1 MDVAAVL
8 VSAETLKNI
17 LVTRATGGA
26 TSDTDYRKLRAELV
40 GNALI
45 KDFVPRFVHTCRT
58 LDEFWGFI
66 KPKFPSYRERREFL
80 RTEFDK
86 LLSRLERGAVSPVE
100 DHGTTALAS
109 VDLPHIHDAWHK
121 ALERCRTGDAEGA
134 LTAARM
140 LVETVCKHILDDYSV
155 NYPDDADLPKLY
167 RLTSEKLTL
176 APSQHTEQIF
186 KQILGGCTAAVE
198 GLGAMRNRLSD
209 AHGKGKSSVRVAPR
223 HAELAVNLAGTFTT
237 FLVATWDAR
246 KPPAPR

>member
-1 MDVAAVL
+1 MDVSAIL

-17 LVTRATGGA
+17 LVARATGGA
-26 TSDTDYRKLRAELV
+26 TSEADFRRLRAELI
-40 GNALI
+40 GNAVI

-66 KPKFPSYRERREFL
+66 KPKFASYHERREFL
-80 RTEFDK
+80 RAEFDK
-86 LLSRLERGAVSPVE
+86 LLSWLERGAVSPVE
-100 DHGTTALAS
+100 DHGTAALAH

-121 ALERCRTGDAEGA
+121 ALERCRTGDTDGA

-140 LVETVCKHILDDYSV
+140 LIETVCKHILDDYGV
-155 NYPDDADLPKLY
+155 TYPDDADLPKLY

-176 APSQHTEQIF
+176 APSQHTEQVF

-209 AHGKGKSSVRVAPR
+209 AHGKGRASVRAAPR
-223 HAELAVNLAGTFTT
+223 HAELALNLAGTVTT
-237 FLVATWDAR
+237 FLVATWEAR
-246 KPPAPR
+246 KPPVPR